1 VDSQWKIENDVATL
15 YKESNAKKALREGLR
30 LIKCDENMQLNFQ
43 LNKKT
48 TVEVFILNKEI
59 ACYLGAVNSNY
70 KIMNIITEDEIM
82 KYIEENLQYLNRKVE
97 F

>member
-59 ACYLGAVNSNY
+59 TCYLGAVNSNY